1 MSKLSWSK
9 MTKYQLLKRNR
20 KLVKHLPETRRM
32 KKHGLMQMLDKYD
45 KVIIKPSSSFGGKG
59 VMRITAERK
68 GRYSLHSGKKVK
80 HFGSANGL
88 KAYLKRKHL
97 RGYIVQR
104 YVSLAKANG
113 RPFDLRVMVQ
123 RRKKSDWTVTGK
135 LAKIAGK
142 GYIVTNIRRSHGN
155 VVSVK
160 TAISQSRIRS
170 KYSNALMSK
179 IDKVALRTAKHL
191 HKYYK
196 WIRTT
201 GVDMGLD
208 RKGNIWIIEANFD
221 PATSLFLKLKDK
233 SMYRKIISYNKRK

>member
-1 MSKLSWSK
+1 MLN
-9 MTKYQLLKRNR
+9 KY
-20 KLVKHLPETRRM
+20 
-32 KKHGLMQMLDKYD
+32 GD
-45 KVIIKPSSSFGGKG
+45 VIIKPSASFGGKG
-59 VMRITAERK
+59 VMQVSAERE
-68 GRYSLHSGKKVK
+68 GRYSLHSDKKVK
-80 HFGSANGL
+80 VFGSL
-88 KAYLKRKHL
+88 KELSAYLKRKHL
-97 RGYIVQR
+97 HSYIVQR
-104 YVSLAKANG
+104 RISLAKANG

-142 GYIVTNIRRSHGN
+142 GYIVTNIERSKGK

-160 TAISQSRIRS
+160 KAIQSSKIS
-170 KYSNALMSK
+170 GKYSKALMSK

-196 WIRTT
+196 WIHMT

-208 RKGNIWIIEANFD
+208 HKGRIWIIEANFD

-233 SMYRKIISYNKRK
+233 SMYRKIISYKKK